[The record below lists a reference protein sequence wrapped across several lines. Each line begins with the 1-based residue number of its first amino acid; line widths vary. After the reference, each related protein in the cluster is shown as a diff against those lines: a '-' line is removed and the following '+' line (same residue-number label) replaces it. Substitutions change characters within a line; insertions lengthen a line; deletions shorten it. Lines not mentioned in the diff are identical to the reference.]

1 MNPTDETGTTEARS
15 ETRQRPPDRRDRI
28 LDAAERM
35 ARRGGYH
42 GFSFREVAAA
52 VGVKSASVHHH
63 FPTKEDLATELAAR
77 YTERFIAGLGAPDAP
92 GAVDRLVAAYRAA
105 LRQDDQMCLCGL
117 FGAEIDA
124 LPTGV
129 GDAVRGFFRAT
140 LDWAA
145 RALDE
150 TKTQARAETLVA
162 GLEGAL
168 LTARS
173 LGDAGLYDRVAE
185 RLVRAVA

>member
-1 MNPTDETGTTEARS
+1 MSTAHTNGTAENR
-15 ETRQRPPDRRDRI
+15 RRPPDRRDRI

-77 YTERFIAGLGAPDAP
+77 YAGRFIAGLGPPEAS
-92 GAVDRLVAAYRAA
+92 GAVDRMVAAYRAA
-105 LRQDDQMCLCGL
+105 LREDDLMCLCGL

-129 GDAVRGFFRAT
+129 GDAVRGFFRAN

-145 RALDE
+145 RALGG
-150 TKTQARAETLVA
+150 TGTQARAETLVA

-185 RLVRAVA
+185 RLVRAVE